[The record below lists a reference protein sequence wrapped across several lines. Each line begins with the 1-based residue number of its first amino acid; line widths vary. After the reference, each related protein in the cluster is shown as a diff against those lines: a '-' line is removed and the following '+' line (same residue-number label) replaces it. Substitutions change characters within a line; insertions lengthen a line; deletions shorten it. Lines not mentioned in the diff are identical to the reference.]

1 MHTQCGFPDW
11 ANDWKTEGNI
21 MKKILFAT
29 TALVASAGFAAAEV
43 KISGNAEMGIA
54 KYGNDYT
61 GTTGVDEGAA
71 VFVSNVDI
79 DFALRGESDN
89 GISFG
94 ADIDLDEAGATSNS
108 KEAVFVQAGGLK
120 VTMGDTDGALDA
132 RLAEPFLAGSSIN
145 DDETDHGAAMNAD
158 IADKYFD
165 GQVLRVDYTFSGVT
179 VSASAI
185 QGVTKLQPSQDM
197 VVAATNDAPDLATDA
212 EGGGTMTHS
221 DPMYGIGVSYDA
233 NLGGVD
239 MNFALAYQSGTVA
252 TATDAG
258 AAATTKT
265 DVDMW
270 GATVAAF
277 FGNGFSAAIGYG
289 ELKEKETVIAT
300 GVSTSVTTEMWNI
313 GFGYEQGP
321 IAVGINY
328 GESDP
333 TGANNTTT
341 GWGLAASY
349 DFGGGLSAN
358 FGYGSTD
365 GPGANTADEQPDYDT
380 YSLGLRMKF

>member
-43 KISGNAEMGIA
+43 QISGNAEMGIA
-54 KYGNDYT
+54 KYGDDFV
-61 GTTGVDEGAA
+61 TTTSIDEGAA

-94 ADIDLDEAGATSNS
+94 ADIDLDEATRTSNNR
-108 KEAVFVQAGGLK
+108 EAVYVEAGGLR

-145 DDETDHGAAMNAD
+145 DDETTHGAAMNAD
-158 IADKYFD
+158 NVDGSHD
-165 GQVLRVDYTFSGVT
+165 GQVLRVDYSFSGVT
-179 VSASAI
+179 VSVSAEQAVTAAQPNGTI
-185 QGVTKLQPSQDM
+185 GRGVFTGLSRQDN
-197 VVAATNDAPDLATDA
+197 A
-212 EGGGTMTHS
+212 
-221 DPMYGIGVSYDA
+221 YGIGVSYDA

-239 MNFALAYQSGTVA
+239 MNFALAYQE
-252 TATDAG
+252 TAFFSTS
-258 AAATTKT
+258 AATT
-265 DVDMW
+265 VDMDIW

-277 FGNGFSAAIGYG
+277 FGNGFSAAIGYAQMDAS
-289 ELKEKETVIAT
+289 VSAT
-300 GVSTSVTTEMWNI
+300 GVAIPANSGSMWNI
-313 GFGYEQGP
+313 GLGYEQGP

-328 GESDP
+328 GEIDSDLV
-333 TGANNTTT
+333 NNDTT
-341 GWGLAASY
+341 GWGMAASY

-365 GPGANTADEQPDYDT
+365 GPGVGPANDFDT